1 MRIDN
6 NYWKYIQ
13 EEKNKACI
21 ICTLQNYLPQPP
33 QIEPTRGIV
42 DERSI
47 PLEQGQKKRPRASGS
62 RRIHQLAKHLVS
74 PRTPTLELDSQL
86 TIAEYAHWMTLGLC
100 LCYGQSSH
108 LAQSYLRQSGRSP
121 IAVGAQAAIINN
133 TRTDDEETKNKVV
146 VTLLPKGSTADYIII
161 F

>member
-13 EEKNKACI
+13 EEKNKTCI
-21 ICTLQNYLPQPP
+21 VCTLQNYLLQPP

-62 RRIHQLAKHLVS
+62 RRIYQLAKHLVS

-86 TIAEYAHWMTLGLC
+86 TIAEYAH
-100 LCYGQSSH
+100 
-108 LAQSYLRQSGRSP
+108 
-121 IAVGAQAAIINN
+121 
-133 TRTDDEETKNKVV
+133 
-146 VTLLPKGSTADYIII
+146 
-161 F
+161 